1 MLVTLNERTTLKT
14 TEIADEMRVAPSTVR
29 RWIREGYL
37 RAVRFGRTIR
47 VYADDFE
54 DAKDFD
60 SQQEAEE
67 E

>member
-1 MLVTLNERTTLKT
+1 MLHPVNNRNTLKT

-54 DAKDFD
+54 DAKDSD
-60 SQQEAEE
+60 AQREAENE
-67 E
+67 